1 MGAQFLL
8 NHDEKQKNFVPLHR
22 QKTLND
28 IFSIK
33 VGADRIT
40 NKHSA
45 PSKERKGKKMKKMFL
60 TLVAMLSMT
69 TAFAEGENAASVN
82 NVEAYEL
89 NVNMNKLSSALNLA
103 DDQKE
108 AVAEIHH
115 TFASELMFAAQYGS
129 SDRKALVD
137 RAIENDVKWMRYVLN
152 DKQMRTY
159 LTLLNTTLNNR
170 GLVK

>member
-1 MGAQFLL
+1 M
-8 NHDEKQKNFVPLHR
+8 N
-22 QKTLND
+22 TLPRV
-28 IFSIK
+28 K
-33 VGADRIT
+33 
-40 NKHSA
+40 K
-45 PSKERKGKKMKKMFL
+45 RKGKKMKKMFL

-82 NVEAYEL
+82 TLEAYEL

-108 AVAEIHH
+108 AVADIHH
-115 TFASELMFAAQYGS
+115 TFASELMFAAQYNND
-129 SDRKALVD
+129 DRKALVN

-159 LTLLNTTLNNR
+159 LTLLNTTINNR
-170 GLVK
+170 GLNK

>member
-1 MGAQFLL
+1 
-8 NHDEKQKNFVPLHR
+8 
-22 QKTLND
+22 
-28 IFSIK
+28 
-33 VGADRIT
+33 
-40 NKHSA
+40 
-45 PSKERKGKKMKKMFL
+45 MFL

-69 TAFAEGENAASVN
+69 TAFAEGETASSVN

-129 SDRKALVD
+129 NDRKALVD

-170 GLVK
+170 GLIK

>member
-1 MGAQFLL
+1 
-8 NHDEKQKNFVPLHR
+8 
-22 QKTLND
+22 
-28 IFSIK
+28 
-33 VGADRIT
+33 
-40 NKHSA
+40 
-45 PSKERKGKKMKKMFL
+45 MKKMFL

-103 DDQKE
+103 DDQ
-108 AVAEIHH
+108 
-115 TFASELMFAAQYGS
+115 LMFAAQYGS
-129 SDRKALVD
+129 NDRKALVD

-170 GLVK
+170 GLRK